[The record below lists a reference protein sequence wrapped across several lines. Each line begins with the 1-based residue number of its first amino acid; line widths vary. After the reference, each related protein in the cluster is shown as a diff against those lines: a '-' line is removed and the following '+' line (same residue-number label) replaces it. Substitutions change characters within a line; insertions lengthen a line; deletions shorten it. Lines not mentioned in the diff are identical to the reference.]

1 MQCESCPV
9 RGHGVV
15 CDLPLETL
23 ADFRAAGATSI
34 YRERQVIFA
43 EGHPAPGL
51 YVVCSGAVKLYH
63 ADRFGREHVL
73 DVVFPGAVVGE
84 VGLDVSQRV
93 SVSAEAVTESQLS
106 FIPGQS
112 LAGFLEKHPEA
123 GMRMLVA
130 LSQALARA
138 QRKVRELALKGAEG
152 RLATLLLELAGS
164 GETGVQH
171 RALVRFKRR
180 ELADMI
186 GVSTETAIRLLGKLK
201 GKGTLATEGRAIIIR
216 DADRLRRIAYH
227 DEVEERTRTED

>member
-1 MQCESCPV
+1 MRKIQCDACPV

-34 YRERQVIFA
+34 YRPRQVIFA

-63 ADRFGREHVL
+63 ADRFGREHVV

-84 VGLDVSQRV
+84 VGLEPSQRV

-106 FIPGQS
+106 FVPSQGMP
-112 LAGFLEKHPEA
+112 AFLEKHPEA

-138 QRKVRELALKGAEG
+138 QRKVRELALKGAES
-152 RLATLLLELAGS
+152 RLATLLLDLAGAD
-164 GETGVQH
+164 GDGPLL
-171 RALVRFKRR
+171 RYKRR
-180 ELADMI
+180 ELADLV

-201 GKGTLATEGRAIIIR
+201 IKGAVETEGRGIFIR
-216 DADRLRRIAYH
+216 DIDRLRRIAYH
-227 DEVEERTRTED
+227 DEVNHESEM